1 MKYSSEFSCTSQK
14 REKKI
19 SDREQKKT
27 VCDWMREKR
36 EFQFFVVA
44 SPADANV
51 RPFRDVANCQPI
63 QAEK

>member
-1 MKYSSEFSCTSQK
+1 
-14 REKKI
+14 
-19 SDREQKKT
+19 
-27 VCDWMREKR
+27 MREKR